1 MYRLEPACETPTNHK
16 NCMHKNVSAEPACFL
31 RVKGLVKGE
40 HWIGIDLGG
49 TWVRVAVSDKNGHF
63 VEKISEEVDKSSAKA
78 ISDQMIRLT
87 RFLGNKHGFDIK
99 SLKGVGIA
107 ATGPLVQ
114 KEGVLIHPTAMPFDY
129 VPLTK
134 PVSEELG
141 IPSCLINDA
150 AGAALGEKMFGA
162 AKQLDNYAYITI
174 STGIGCGAVV
184 NGTLLLGKDGNA
196 HEVGHIVIDYEGRLT
211 CGCGK
216 RGHWEAYC
224 SGSNI
229 PNFIRMRLKDMP
241 EKAVK
246 ESLLLKRVGGDL
258 SRLTASDLFAAAK
271 KADNISAKLVEEI
284 GVLNAI
290 GFANVINAYDPSL
303 ITVGGTVTLKNKKT
317 VLHPIRKHV
326 KDYVINR
333 IPRIMV
339 TPLGDDIG
347 LYGALATALTY
358 IS

>member
-1 MYRLEPACETPTNHK
+1 MR
-16 NCMHKNVSAEPACFL
+16 
-31 RVKGLVKGE
+31 GLVKGE
-40 HWIGIDLGG
+40 YWIGIDLGG
-49 TWVRVAVSDKNGHF
+49 TWVRVVLSDEKGSFVSKT
-63 VEKISEEVDKSSAKA
+63 SEEVDKSSARA
-78 ISDQMIRLT
+78 ISDQMVRLT
-87 RFLGNKHGFDIK
+87 RFLCNKQGLNTK
-99 SLKGVGIA
+99 SLRGVGIV

-114 KEGVLIHPTAMPFDY
+114 QEGALIHPTAIKFDY

-134 PVSEELG
+134 PVSEGLG

-162 AKQLDNYAYITI
+162 AKGLENYAYITI
-174 STGIGCGAVV
+174 STGIGCGAIV

-196 HEVGHIVIDYEGRLT
+196 HEVGHFVIDYEGRLT

-229 PNFIRMRLKDMP
+229 PNFIRMRLKDT

-246 ESLLLKRVGGDL
+246 ESLLFKRIGGDL
-258 SRLTASDLFAAAK
+258 SKLTASDLFAAAK
-271 KADNISAKLVEEI
+271 KSDSISVKLVEEI

-290 GFANVINAYDPSL
+290 GFANVVNAYDPSL
-303 ITVGGTVTLKNKKT
+303 ITVGGTVTLKNKNMI
-317 VLHPIRKHV
+317 LSPIKKHV

-333 IPRIMV
+333 IPKIMV
-339 TPLGDDIG
+339 TPLGDDVG
-347 LYGALATALTY
+347 LYGAIATAQTY

>member
-1 MYRLEPACETPTNHK
+1 VR
-16 NCMHKNVSAEPACFL
+16 
-31 RVKGLVKGE
+31 GLVRGE
-40 HWIGIDLGG
+40 YWIGIDLGG
-49 TWVRVAVSDKNGHF
+49 TWVRVVLSDEKGSFVSKT
-63 VEKISEEVDKSSAKA
+63 SEEVDKSSARA
-78 ISDQMIRLT
+78 ISDQMVRLT
-87 RFLGNKHGFDIK
+87 RFLCNKQDLNTK
-99 SLKGVGIA
+99 SLRGVGIV

-114 KEGVLIHPTAMPFDY
+114 EEGALIHPTAIKFDY

-141 IPSCLINDA
+141 ISSCLINDA

-162 AKQLDNYAYITI
+162 AKGLENYAYITI
-174 STGIGCGAVV
+174 STGIGCGAIV

-196 HEVGHIVIDYEGRLT
+196 HEVGHLVIDYEGRLT

-229 PNFIRMRLKDMP
+229 PNFIRMRLKDAP
-241 EKAVK
+241 KKAVK
-246 ESLLLKRVGGDL
+246 ESLLFKRIGGDL
-258 SRLTASDLFAAAK
+258 SKLTASDLFAAAK
-271 KADNISAKLVEEI
+271 KADSISVKLVEEI

-290 GFANVINAYDPSL
+290 GFANVVNAYDPSL
-303 ITVGGTVTLKNKKT
+303 ITVGGTVTLKNKNMI
-317 VLHPIRKHV
+317 LSPIKKHV

-333 IPRIMV
+333 IPKIMV
-339 TPLGDDIG
+339 TPLGDDVG
-347 LYGALATALTY
+347 LYGAIATAQTY